1 MNFGQSIATCYKK
14 YFVFSGR
21 ARLSEY
27 WWFALFS
34 GLVAIPVF
42 IFSVA
47 MVLTMNIYMVMFPW
61 VIFFFAVGI
70 PALAVTVRRLHDMG
84 QSGIWVYL
92 SYGLQIMVLLIGP
105 AESSDAID
113 NIPAIIGNI
122 VGGIL
127 SIAVFVMTLIPS
139 QQKENKYGPNPSN
152 ISAPLNDTTPPP
164 PPSGYTPL
172 N

>member
-34 GLVAIPVF
+34 GILAIPAF
-42 IFSVA
+42 IFSLA
-47 MVLTMNIYMVMFPW
+47 MVLTMNMYLVMFPW

-70 PALAVTVRRLHDMG
+70 PAIAVSVRRLHDMG

-139 QQKENKYGPNPSN
+139 QQKENKYGPIPALNTAP
-152 ISAPLNDTTPPP
+152 IDSATPPP

-172 N
+172 S

>member
-1 MNFGQSIATCYKK
+1 MNFGQAIATCYRK

-27 WWFALFS
+27 WWFALFA
-34 GLVAIPVF
+34 GIIAMPVAF
-42 IFSVA
+42 FSVA
-47 MVLTMNIYMVMFPW
+47 MVLTMNIYMVLFPW

-70 PALAVTVRRLHDMG
+70 PALAATVRRLHDMG

-92 SYGLQIMVLLIGP
+92 SYGLQIMVLLLGP

-113 NIPAIIGNI
+113 NIPAIIGNLF
-122 VGGIL
+122 GGIL

-139 QQKENKYGPNPSN
+139 QQKENKYGPIPTLHT
-152 ISAPLNDTTPPP
+152 APIHGTTPPP

-172 N
+172 Q